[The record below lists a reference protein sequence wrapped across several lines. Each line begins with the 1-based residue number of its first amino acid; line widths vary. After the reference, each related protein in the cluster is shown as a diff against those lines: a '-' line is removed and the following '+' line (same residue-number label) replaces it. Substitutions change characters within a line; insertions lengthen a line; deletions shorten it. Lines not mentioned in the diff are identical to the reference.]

1 MEYTLTDIRDQVMTA
16 RGSHKRLRIAGGNT
30 KAFYGNTPDDDAA
43 RPCGTLDMRAYRGV
57 IDYQPSELVVTVRA
71 GTPLAE
77 LEALLA
83 QENQMLAFEPPH
95 FAKQGGDAA
104 ATVGGCIASGLAGPR
119 RVAAGGVRDFVLGV
133 RLLDSAGRTL
143 RFGGE
148 VMKNVAGYD
157 VSRLM
162 AGSLGIFGV
171 LLDVSLK
178 VVPKPLC
185 ERTLRLVADE
195 GQALAL
201 FARWRA
207 QPLPITA
214 SAWLPDD
221 ETPEDANPVDAQRGH
236 LWLRVSGS
244 EPAVAAACAHIGGE
258 PQNDADDFWTS
269 LREHSHPFF
278 QTKPLWRL
286 AVPPTT
292 PPLGLGRTLIE
303 WGGGQRWIAD
313 TSITTHQAR
322 QSASA
327 AGGHATLFRRAGQGD
342 HVPADGVFHP
352 LAPGP
357 AAITRNLKNEFDP
370 TGLFNPSRLI
380 PGL

>member
-30 KAFYGNTPDDDAA
+30 KAFYGNALDDDEA
-43 RPCGTLDMRAYRGV
+43 RPCGALDMRAYRGV

-77 LEALLA
+77 LEMLLA

-133 RLLDSAGRTL
+133 RLLDSEGRVL

-185 ERTLRLVADE
+185 ERTLRLAADE
-195 GQALAL
+195 GEALAL

-214 SAWLPDD
+214 SAWLPS
-221 ETPEDANPVDAQRGH
+221 EDGAALGH

-244 EPAVAAACAHIGGE
+244 EPAVAAACAQIGGDSQDE
-258 PQNDADDFWTS
+258 NAQNDADDFWAS
-269 LREHSHPFF
+269 LREHTHPFF

-313 TSITTHQAR
+313 TSITAHQAR

-342 HVPADGVFHP
+342 DVPADGVFHP

-370 TGLFNPSRLI
+370 TGLFNPGRLI

>member
-95 FAKQGGDAA
+95 FGAV

-133 RLLDSAGRTL
+133 RLLDAEGRTL

-185 ERTLRLVADE
+185 ERTLRLAADE

-214 SAWLPDD
+214 SAWLAGDD
-221 ETPEDANPVDAQRGH
+221 DVKRAHV
-236 LWLRVSGS
+236 WLRVSGS

-258 PQNDADDFWTS
+258 SQDNGNDFWMS
-269 LREHSHPFF
+269 LREQTHPFF

-303 WGGGQRWIAD
+303 WGGGQRWVVDAGV
-313 TSITTHQAR
+313 TAPITTHQAR
-322 QSASA
+322 QTASA

-342 HVPADGVFHP
+342 DAPTDGVFHP

-357 AAITRNLKNEFDP
+357 AAITRNLKHEFDP
-370 TGLFNPSRLI
+370 TGLFNPGRLI

>member
-1 MEYTLTDIRDQVMTA
+1 MEYTLTAIRDQVMTA
-16 RGSHKRLRIAGGNT
+16 RGSRKGLRIVGGNT
-30 KAFYGNTPDDDAA
+30 KAFYGNAPDANDERICD
-43 RPCGTLDMRAYRGV
+43 TLAMRAYCGV

-71 GTPLAE
+71 GTPLTE
-77 LEALLA
+77 LQALLA
-83 QENQMLAFEPPH
+83 QEGQMLAFEPPH
-95 FAKQGGDAA
+95 FGPDAGAA

-133 RLLDSAGRTL
+133 RLLDAEGRVL

-178 VVPKPLC
+178 VVPQPLC
-185 ERTLRLVADE
+185 ERTLRLAADE

-201 FARWRA
+201 FAHWRA

-214 SAWLPDD
+214 SAWLASDSD
-221 ETPEDANPVDAQRGH
+221 SEHGH
-236 LWLRVSGS
+236 IWLRVSGS
-244 EPAVAAACAHIGGE
+244 APAVAAACAQIGGE
-258 PQNDADDFWTS
+258 SVNDADDFWAS
-269 LREHSHPFF
+269 LREHRQPFF

-292 PPLGLGRTLIE
+292 PPLGLGSTLIE
-303 WGGGQRWIAD
+303 WGGAQRWLAGAH
-313 TSITTHQAR
+313 ITAQQAR
-322 QSASA
+322 QAASA
-327 AGGHATLFRRAGQGD
+327 AGGHATLFRRAQAGEAAPD
-342 HVPADGVFHP
+342 ATNDAPADGVFHP

-357 AAITRNLKNEFDP
+357 AAITRNLKHEFDP
-370 TGLFNPSRLI
+370 TGLFNPGRLM